1 MQTEFDNY
9 IKTQTGLSDEAIQAI
24 TGLAEFR
31 TLRRNEL
38 LLSAGDVCRHKVFVI
53 SGLLRMFGTSANG
66 NEHILQFS
74 PEMSW
79 TLDVESYD
87 KEIASQ
93 INIEAIEPTEILL
106 WQKNDFNKVLADYAL
121 LKQFSEQLIARTI
134 YNNRQRL
141 LTTLSATP
149 EEKYEDFV
157 RSFPGYLNRLPL
169 RMIAS
174 YLGISI
180 KTLTRIR
187 HTQLHR

>member
-1 MQTEFDNY
+1 MQIEFDNY
-9 IKTQTGLSDEAIQAI
+9 IKTQTGLPDEAIQAI
-24 TGLAEFR
+24 TSLAEFR

-53 SGLLRMFGTSANG
+53 SGLLRMFGISANG

-87 KEIASQ
+87 KEIPSL
-93 INIEAIEPTEILL
+93 INIEAIEPTDILL
-106 WQKNDFNKVLADYAL
+106 WQKNDFNKVLADYPL

-174 YLGISI
+174 YLGIS
-180 KTLTRIR
+180 
-187 HTQLHR
+187 